1 MVDTATGTSPA
12 GNAFPGESITGAL
25 EAAAVGAGWQ
35 LVDAYER
42 LGASKSAR
50 VFGGDLDKEFAHARV
65 TVPDLLPWRGLGPK
79 ARATYEGD
87 SNRLRFRRVL
97 DLVRPGERVFDIGL
111 GRGYLC
117 GLLVRDGG
125 VASYA
130 GIDIVETN
138 LQATRSMVD
147 ANGLQADLVDVS
159 LGDLYDL
166 TAEQVGSS
174 GTSLVICCEV
184 LEHVPDPELAMI
196 VLADAL
202 PEDAEL
208 LVSVPLLGRLD
219 SVWGHRTIFDASRI
233 KAMVAAAGLRV
244 HHVEPLANAW
254 TLLLLSRRSVVSDRA
269 LSAAV
274 RRRPSATYPRQVVR
288 RDWHKIDPATE
299 FTVTGAAPVAVEPRR
314 SGIVCRVGGPTARR
328 LAFRSVRGGLAYPV
342 RGLYGLR
349 LELGLVDLSNVRRI
363 LVDGYAGS
371 ERVARWTWAPARH
384 RVLEPKKTFLLR
396 PGQSTAYFSAA
407 GFSDTERADR
417 IEIVVAID
425 AGKTAAFEIRRLA
438 YLA

>member
-12 GNAFPGESITGAL
+12 GNASPGESITGVL

-42 LGASKSAR
+42 LGAAKSAR
-50 VFGGDLDKEFAHARV
+50 AFATDLDREFAHARV
-65 TVPDLLPWRGLGPK
+65 TVQDLLPWRGLGPK
-79 ARATYEGD
+79 ARAVYESD
-87 SNRLRFRRVL
+87 RNRLRFRRVL
-97 DLVRPGERVFDIGL
+97 DLVRPGDRVFDIGL

-117 GLLVRDGG
+117 GLLLRDGG

-138 LQATRSMVD
+138 LQATRSMID

-166 TAEQVGSS
+166 TIEQVGRS

-184 LEHVPDPELAMI
+184 LEHVADPEWAMI

-219 SVWGHRTIFDASRI
+219 SVWGHCTMFDASRI
-233 KAMVAAAGLRV
+233 KAMVEAAGLRI
-244 HHVEPLANAW
+244 HHVEPLANTW

-274 RRRPSATYPRQVVR
+274 RRPSATYPRQIVR
-288 RDWHKIDPATE
+288 RDWRKIDPAAE
-299 FTVTGAAPVAVEPRR
+299 FTVAGAAPVAVEPRR
-314 SGIVCRVGGPTARR
+314 SGIVCTVGGPTARR

-349 LELGLVDLSNVRRI
+349 LELGFGDLSNVRRI
-363 LVDGYAGS
+363 FVDGYAGS
-371 ERVARWTWAPARH
+371 ERVARWTWAPARR
-384 RVLEPKKTFLLR
+384 RVLEPKQTFLLR
-396 PGQSTAYFSAA
+396 PGQSTAYFVSA
-407 GFSDTERADR
+407 GFTDVERADR
-417 IEIVVAID
+417 IEILGAID
-425 AGKTAAFEIRRLA
+425 AGKTASFEIRRLA